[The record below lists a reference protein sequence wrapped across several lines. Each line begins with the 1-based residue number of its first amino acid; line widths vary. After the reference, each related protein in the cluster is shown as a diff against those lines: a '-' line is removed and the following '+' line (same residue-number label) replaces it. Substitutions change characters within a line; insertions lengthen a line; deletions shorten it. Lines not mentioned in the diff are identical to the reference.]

1 MMLCIPSIFESNASM
16 NKQSASDEIPCAS
29 GLLRGKEVVSCP
41 LSRGQKV
48 NKTTKRMTAFG
59 LVMHTQYFGF
69 QRDDQSSEFSERII
83 AGEVCSDISPE

>member
-1 MMLCIPSIFESNASM
+1 
-16 NKQSASDEIPCAS
+16 
-29 GLLRGKEVVSCP
+29 
-41 LSRGQKV
+41 
-48 NKTTKRMTAFG
+48 MTAFG